1 MKTRIRNKKIFF
13 LTLLLSL
20 RLTLIYSIESNQ
32 IDYYGVFSSD
42 ADKNM
47 VKMTDDLFFTQ
58 LSEMNLSIHDRRLIT
73 GNSGHSLTDIDFS
86 EAEEKAMSFYVEI
99 KRKGDAL
106 SKWTCTIFLKNNS
119 TQNIASF
126 NREYDSYYKILMDSK
141 TSLKGIFQD
150 LMKSSEEAVAK
161 SQGEK
166 GPSSD
171 SKNNASISE
180 NNIAKEE
187 TSARKEGES
196 SSSASTNR
204 EIKEKNLIPA
214 STSLSQ
220 TSSITEN
227 ISGTWQGEE
236 FIDKI
241 VILKGG
247 RGFIILKNGASM
259 NVSINQAV
267 NEEGQTLFLVKQT
280 SHSNASYFP
289 EIPRAKA
296 LEEAV
301 KASPIVYTLVLKNEC
316 TLEGIKS
323 TLIESPSGNE
333 IIPGNISVAWKK
345 TN

>member
-1 MKTRIRNKKIFF
+1 
-13 LTLLLSL
+13 
-20 RLTLIYSIESNQ
+20 
-32 IDYYGVFSSD
+32 
-42 ADKNM
+42 M

-150 LMKSSEEAVAK
+150 LMKSSEALASNNQE
-161 SQGEK
+161 EK
-166 GPSSD
+166 DKISG
-171 SKNNASISE
+171 SKNISYSSEEEIAKKNASLSGH
-180 NNIAKEE
+180 KEE
-187 TSARKEGES
+187 NPSNS
-196 SSSASTNR
+196 SSQQ
-204 EIKEKNLIPA
+204 IKEKNLTPV
-214 STSLSQ
+214 SQ
-220 TSSITEN
+220 FQSSGITEN

>member
-1 MKTRIRNKKIFF
+1 MKTQIRNKKIIF
-13 LTLLLSL
+13 LILFLSL
-20 RLTLIYSIESNQ
+20 RLTLIYSIERNQ

-150 LMKSSEEAVAK
+150 LMKSSEALASNNQE
-161 SQGEK
+161 EK
-166 GPSSD
+166 DKISD
-171 SKNNASISE
+171 SKNISYSSEEEIAKKNASLSGQ
-180 NNIAKEE
+180 KEE
-187 TSARKEGES
+187 NPSNS
-196 SSSASTNR
+196 SSQQ
-204 EIKEKNLIPA
+204 IKEKNLTPA
-214 STSLSQ
+214 SQ
-220 TSSITEN
+220 FQSSGITEN

-301 KASPIVYTLVLKNEC
+301 KASPIVYTLVLKNDC

-333 IIPGNISVAWKK
+333 IISGNISVAWKK